1 MARPSAADALDAT
14 SASILYEGA
23 NMSQLCIL
31 FKADDRVLKEK
42 MHGIKPVGKRT
53 GVPIYAVSEVAAR
66 MGKLSEE
73 QVDAAMRR
81 LNHADLPKMLT
92 KEYWNGLRARQEFE
106 IKNGDLWPT
115 SKVISDVGEM
125 VKNLKM
131 ELDLLTDAIERNT
144 ELTPRQR
151 DVAMA
156 LVDGTKTNMLKRL
169 REKFDPA
176 PKAKA
181 KPAPAIQDDDDD
193 L

>member
-176 PKAKA
+176 PKAKVR
-181 KPAPAIQDDDDD
+181 PAPAIQDDDDE

>member
-169 REKFDPA
+169 REKFDPT

>member
-31 FKADDRVLKEK
+31 FQADDRVLKEK